1 MRLPLRLSTLCVGA
15 ISASAMLTTS
25 PAAQAIDE
33 EHYQLA
39 RQMIEKSIEYLRTQ
53 QDEATGGWSVPQ
65 TGPNIPAITGLVLNG
80 MLMEASIDH
89 NDPTVAKALQYIY
102 SFQQEDGGIYDVIL
116 ANYNTSIVVSALS
129 RVNTAEAGEAL
140 EKAVP
145 FLKRIQWSE
154 DALVGRDDTATVDES
169 HPFYGGVGY
178 GNHGRPDNS
187 NLTWMLQALH
197 DAGVDCEDPAFQRA
211 VKFLQRTQMIHKD
224 KDGNVINDMPYAEG
238 SQQGGFIYATSPNAD
253 NIGVGE
259 SKAGMIEE
267 TLSDG
272 TVASRLRAYGS
283 MTYAGFKSYI
293 YAELDRDDPRVQ
305 AAYNWLRRNYTL
317 DENPGIGLDGYYY
330 YLITMGRAM
339 DAWGLPTIEVIVD
352 TKSPDNAHSTEK
364 SIETRNWANDLIAKL
379 AEFQNEDGSFRSL
392 DDRWMENN
400 PVLITA
406 YSLLALQHA
415 IN

>member
-145 FLKRIQWSE
+145 FLKRIQ
-154 DALVGRDDTATVDES
+154 
-169 HPFYGGVGY
+169 
-178 GNHGRPDNS
+178 
-187 NLTWMLQALH
+187 
-197 DAGVDCEDPAFQRA
+197 
-211 VKFLQRTQMIHKD
+211 
-224 KDGNVINDMPYAEG
+224 
-238 SQQGGFIYATSPNAD
+238 
-253 NIGVGE
+253 
-259 SKAGMIEE
+259 
-267 TLSDG
+267 
-272 TVASRLRAYGS
+272 
-283 MTYAGFKSYI
+283 
-293 YAELDRDDPRVQ
+293 
-305 AAYNWLRRNYTL
+305 
-317 DENPGIGLDGYYY
+317 
-330 YLITMGRAM
+330 
-339 DAWGLPTIEVIVD
+339 
-352 TKSPDNAHSTEK
+352 
-364 SIETRNWANDLIAKL
+364 
-379 AEFQNEDGSFRSL
+379 
-392 DDRWMENN
+392 
-400 PVLITA
+400 
-406 YSLLALQHA
+406 
-415 IN
+415 